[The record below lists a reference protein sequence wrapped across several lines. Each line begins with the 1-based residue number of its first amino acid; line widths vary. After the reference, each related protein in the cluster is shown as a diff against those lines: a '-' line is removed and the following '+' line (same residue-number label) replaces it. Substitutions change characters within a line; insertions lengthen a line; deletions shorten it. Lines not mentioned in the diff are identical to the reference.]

1 MKLLSWDVG
10 IYNLSYCI
18 LDENKKIIDWNI
30 INLVDENVNKKNKAG
45 LFENIPV
52 KLNSIPLLLDV
63 DIVIIENQPSLKNPQ
78 MKSIQMIIYSYFLIY
93 GKVIHKK
100 INKIDFCSAGN
111 KLKIYDG
118 PPIVLAI
125 KKSRKKMAEDNAS
138 IVKEIEEDES
148 LSNDYKK
155 IAIEETVILLENK
168 KDIVDSKKK
177 PKIKYSDKKK
187 LAIEHTKY
195 FLDKD
200 ASLYEKESNPLFFK
214 DFFMNHKKK
223 DDLADSYLQGLYYL
237 KNYKE

>member
-1 MKLLSWDVG
+1 MKLLSWDIG

-30 INLVDENVNKKNKAG
+30 INLVDENINKNNKGA

-52 KLNSIPLLLDV
+52 KLNTIPQLLDV
-63 DIVIIENQPSLKNPQ
+63 DLVIIENQPSLKNPQ

-93 GKVIHKK
+93 GKVINKK
-100 INKIDFCSAGN
+100 VNRVEFCSASN

-118 PPIVLAI
+118 PPIILVQRQA
-125 KKSRKKMAEDNAS
+125 KKVNSKVSKCLVNEDT
-138 IVKEIEEDES
+138 V
-148 LSNDYKK
+148 LSNDMKN
-155 IAIEETVILLENK
+155 IVIDETLKVMENNAV
-168 KDIVDSKKK
+168 VDSKKK

-187 LAIEHTKY
+187 FAIEYTKY

-200 ASLYEKESNPLFFK
+200 ASLYEKDEVPLFYK

-237 KNYKE
+237 KHMKN